1 MQEDTSK
8 VIELADGQGGV
19 ETLRLLEKLFFK
31 RVEEKL
37 KKVEGGVGIDFP
49 DDGAL
54 IPLPDGSY
62 LVATADAYTVN
73 PPFFPG
79 GNIGS
84 LAAHGSINDVVMMG
98 GKPIAMLDT
107 IVVEEGFPL
116 KSLEEIVDSFLS
128 VLRAEGI
135 PLIGGDFKVMPKG
148 QLDKITI
155 TTVGLGITRTP
166 IVDKPRPGDKI
177 VVTDFVGDHGAVILL
192 TQMGMGNAEE
202 IASGQLK
209 SDTKPLTHLL
219 KVIEKYPG
227 KINAAR
233 DPTRGGLSAI
243 LNEWTKENGLLAV
256 IEDSKVPV
264 RPSVKR
270 FAEMLGVDPLYLASE
285 GVAVLSVSQDVAE
298 QFVEDLRSNGFP
310 NATIIGEIREHPK
323 YKGYVLLKTDIG
335 GHRILEPPR
344 GVIVPRIC

>member
-1 MQEDTSK
+1 MERGITE
-8 VIELADGQGGV
+8 VVELADGQGGV
-19 ETLRLLEKLFFK
+19 EMLRLLEKLIFK
-31 RVEEKL
+31 RVDEELRRVK
-37 KKVEGGVGIDFP
+37 GGVGIDFP

-54 IPLPDGSY
+54 IPLPGGAY

-84 LAAHGSINDVVMMG
+84 LAAHGTINDVVMMG
-98 GKPIAMLDT
+98 GKPIAMLDA

-116 KSLEEIVDSFLS
+116 KSLQEIVDSLIS
-128 VLRAEGI
+128 VLRGEGI

-148 QLDKITI
+148 QLDRIAI
-155 TTVGLGITRTP
+155 TTVGLGVAKNP
-166 IVDKPRPGDKI
+166 IVDKPKPGDKI
-177 VVTDFVGDHGAVILL
+177 VVTDSLGDHGAVILL
-192 TQMGMGNAEE
+192 AQLGMENAEE

-209 SDTKPLTHLL
+209 SDTKPLTPLL
-219 KVIEKYPG
+219 KVFEKFPG
-227 KINAAR
+227 KVNAAR

-243 LNEWTKENGLLAV
+243 LNEWVKENGLLAV
-256 IEDSKVPV
+256 VEESRIPV
-264 RPSVKR
+264 RPPVKR

-285 GVAVLSVSQDVAE
+285 GVAVLSVAPDIAE
-298 QFVEDLRSNGFP
+298 ELIEELHKNGFP
-310 NATIIGEIREHPK
+310 NATVIGEIREHPK
-323 YKGYVLLKTDIG
+323 YKGYVLLKTDVG